1 MKNRELKAFRAAK
14 GGKTR
19 KDQKMKIFYS
29 ELNQGYQPNMF
40 ALDLLNDTMPDWVY
54 PTLRLNMA
62 EALEGYNEY
71 VALEM
76 VDNLIDCWSGL
87 GLHVTGLKYVDKLL
101 GELYMRILACA
112 HDQGIKLPMF
122 P

>member
-1 MKNRELKAFRAAK
+1 M
-14 GGKTR
+14 
-19 KDQKMKIFYS
+19 
-29 ELNQGYQPNMF
+29 NQGYQPNMF
-40 ALDLLNDTMPDWVY
+40 ALGLLNDTMPDWVY

-62 EALEGYNEY
+62 EALEGYNED
-71 VALEM
+71 VALEI

>member
-19 KDQKMKIFYS
+19 KGQKMAIFYS

-62 EALEGYNEY
+62 EALEGYNEE